1 MSTRIAGG
9 REQGA
14 VLLLAIIFTF
24 VIGLLV
30 AGTVTTSVSESRSS
44 MFSMNHADALA
55 RAEGTTEVAQ
65 KQMLDAVANFYSPS
79 LSGSVTLAGQ
89 NYTYAIA
96 PAGPSLQVTDLDGVT
111 LVIQPFEIT
120 AEAQIENASA
130 RVQRIADLTL
140 TPIFQYMIFYDD
152 DLEILPGPA
161 MTLGGRVHSNGSIYI
176 GSGNTLTVDS
186 NYLRATGEIL
196 RQRKNDGTATGG
208 TIDIKVYGDSSFVNM
223 ASGMDSS
230 NDDWVNL
237 ALDTWGGTVQSGAH
251 GVAEV
256 AAPAIGSIKA
266 FDDMGAPGY
275 YHDSADL
282 VIVDGQAFDTNG
294 NAIVLPV
301 GVVQERTMFDGR
313 ENKTITVTEIDL
325 GALALSGNFPANG
338 LIYSYRTDASS
349 SQPNGVRL
357 TNGAELAAPLTV
369 VTEDPLFIHGDFN
382 TVNKKGAAVM
392 ADAVNLLSNA
402 WDDSKGAGS
411 LPTAAS
417 TTFNVAMVT
426 GNVPTPDGGG
436 SYSGGFENLPRFHE
450 NWSGRTCS
458 IRGSFIKIFDSEIA
472 TSPWAYGGQV
482 YTAPV
487 RDWQYDPDLNDLG
500 NLPPFTPNAVYFR
513 RVLWSD
519 FVPVPFTAGPAAVVD
534 EDPLGG

>member
-1 MSTRIAGG
+1 MTIRTSGG
-9 REQGA
+9 RDRGA

-30 AGTVTTSVSESRSS
+30 AGTVTTSLSESRSS
-44 MFSMNHADALA
+44 TFSMNHADALA

-65 KQMLDAVANFYSPS
+65 KLMLDAVANFSSPT
-79 LSGSVTLAGQ
+79 LSGNVALGGE
-89 NYTYAIA
+89 TYLYNIQ
-96 PAGPSLQVTDLDGVT
+96 PAGPSLQVVDIDGVT

-120 AEAQIENASA
+120 AQAEIGNAAA
-130 RVQRIADLTL
+130 RVQRVADLTL

-161 MTLGGRVHSNGSIYI
+161 MTLGGRVHSNGSIFV

-208 TIDIKVYGDSSFVNM
+208 TINIKVYDDTSYVNM
-223 ASGMDSS
+223 APGMDS
-230 NDDWVNL
+230 NNTDWVNL
-237 ALDTWGGTVQSGAH
+237 ALDTWGGTVQSGVH

-256 AAPAIGSIKA
+256 AAPSIGSIKA
-266 FDDMGAPGY
+266 FDDAGNPGY
-275 YHDSADL
+275 YHESADL
-282 VIVDGQAFDTNG
+282 VVVDGQAYDTHG
-294 NAIVLPV
+294 NLLALPP

-313 ENKTITVTEIDL
+313 ENRTITVTDIDL
-325 GALALSGNFPANG
+325 SALAASGQFPANG

-349 SQPNGVRL
+349 TQPNGIRL
-357 TNGAELAAPLTV
+357 INGAELAAPLTV
-369 VTEDPLFIHGDFN
+369 VTEDPLFIKGDFN

-402 WDDSKGAGS
+402 WNDTKVAGS
-411 LPTAAS
+411 LPNAAS
-417 TTFNVAMVT
+417 TTYNVAMVT

-436 SYSGGFENLPRFHE
+436 AYSGGFENLPRFHE
-450 NWSGRTCS
+450 SWSGRTCS
-458 IRGSFIKIFDSEIA
+458 IRGSFIKIYDSEIA
-472 TSPWAYGGQV
+472 TAPWAYGGQV
-482 YTAPV
+482 YTAPI

-519 FVPVPFTAGPAAVVD
+519 FVPVPFQAGTAVVVD
-534 EDPLGG
+534 EGPTG